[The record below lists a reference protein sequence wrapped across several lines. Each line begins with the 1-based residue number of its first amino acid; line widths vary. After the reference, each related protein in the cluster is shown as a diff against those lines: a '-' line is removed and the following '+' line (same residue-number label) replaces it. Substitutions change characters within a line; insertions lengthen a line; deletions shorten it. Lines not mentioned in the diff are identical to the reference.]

1 MRVNKNGWRKTT
13 KNKRKNSF
21 KIGQKAG
28 FCLHREYLIP
38 NISPAEDSMKEAVA
52 ILFHNRTRIFYWW
65 RKYCEEEGKKLKGI
79 EKSKRHCH
87 MQLHTFW
94 YNKSRIKLKSTVKT
108 IVREMHEFFRY
119 DESIW
124 TRIRFKKDISI
135 GAFSICTALQ
145 HFIIIHSGVFFH
157 LFLCFFQ

>member
-1 MRVNKNGWRKTT
+1 MDDGRQQKIKEKTLLKSGKKLDFAYTVNISFQILAQPRIRWK
-13 KNKRKNSF
+13 KRLQYCS
-21 KIGQKAG
+21 IIV
-28 FCLHREYLIP
+28 REYFIDGG
-38 NISPAEDSMKEAVA
+38 NIVKKKKK
-52 ILFHNRTRIFYWW
+52 T
-65 RKYCEEEGKKLKGI
+65 EGKKLKGI